1 MGYKL
6 RQRTKSIIEYDKE
19 KFNGLYE
26 ELSMF
31 LSELDIKVYKNEDY
45 WKCWEIERSE
55 VKKIVEYLGNCEPD
69 KVVLGDYTANDLK
82 KVFENYLAVNE
93 KEENF
98 SYPDYIYLDWF

>member
-31 LSELDIKVYKNEDY
+31 LSELDIKVYKNEDN
-45 WKCWEIERSE
+45 WNCWEIERSE
-55 VKKIVEYLGNCEPD
+55 VEKVVEYLGNCEPD
-69 KVVLGDYTANDLK
+69 KVVLGDYTAKDLK
-82 KVFENYLAVNE
+82 KVFENYLAVNDN
-93 KEENF
+93 EENF
-98 SYPDYIYLDWF
+98 SDPEYIYLEWF